1 MSWHLGRLAAFD
13 LETTGVDVENDR
25 IVTAAVHGLGG
36 NIVPQPAE
44 WIADPGIEIPT
55 EAFDVH
61 GISTEHAREHG
72 EPARDVV
79 GSITHTL
86 AGHVIAGAPVVG
98 HNVAY
103 DLTLLDRECRRHNL
117 PTLHDRVG
125 QHPLHV
131 IDTRVLDKH
140 ADTFRKRPGPKQ
152 GPQQLITL
160 AQVYELKW
168 EDSKAH
174 GAAYDA
180 VIAAR
185 VAYRIGSLA
194 HMPREEWP
202 EKIRQIRRPRYGDFA
217 GLSLAELHAAQVGW
231 AAEQAAGLQAHFRK
245 TNPEAVVDGSWPLI
259 PQQRGEAAA

>member
-1 MSWHLGRLAAFD
+1 MWHKTRFAAFD

-36 NIVPQPAE
+36 GIVPQPDE
-44 WIADPGIEIPT
+44 WLADPGIEIPAGAT
-55 EAFDVH
+55 KVH
-61 GISTEHAREHG
+61 GIATEHAREHG
-72 EPARDVV
+72 EPAHVV
-79 GSITHTL
+79 VDSVTHTL

-103 DLTLLDRECRRHNL
+103 DLTLLDRECHRYDLPNL
-117 PTLHDRVG
+117 HARVG
-125 QHPLHV
+125 EHPLHV

-140 ADTFRKRPGPKQ
+140 ADTFRKRPSKTQ

-160 AQVYELKW
+160 AQVYELNW
-168 EDSKAH
+168 DDSEAH

-202 EKIRQIRRPRYGDFA
+202 DRIREIRRPRYGDFS
-217 GLSLAELHAAQVGW
+217 GLSLTELHAAQIGW

-245 TNPEAVVDGSWPLI
+245 TDPNAVVDGSWPLI
-259 PQQRGEAAA
+259 PAQRGGEA